1 MRVVRERDTEAE
13 RESGGDGERAGGGEG
28 ERGGE
33 ERERCLQEDARLWPL
48 MTTLGGEEEGNLAP

>member
-33 ERERCLQEDARLWPL
+33 EREVFARRREAVA
-48 MTTLGGEEEGNLAP
+48 THDNIGGEEEGNLAP